1 MGDAA
6 WDLQHVPSQEP
17 GDRPEVFKIGLMSGV
32 RKGPTIPVSS
42 GMVHN
47 RPPEG
52 LHKTQV
58 TALPTQ
64 FVVTFKPEH
73 DVQYR
78 STFRFVVRGGNSFD
92 VTFSGQGTYDEEYE

>member
-6 WDLQHVPSQEP
+6 WDLQHVPSQQP
-17 GDRPEVFKIGLMSGV
+17 GDRPEVFQIGMMSGV
-32 RKGPTIPVSS
+32 LPGPTIPVSS

-52 LHKTQV
+52 LHATQL
-58 TALPTQ
+58 TAMSTD
-64 FVVTFKPEH
+64 FTVTFKPEH
-73 DVQYR
+73 NIQYK

-92 VTFSGQGTYDEEYE
+92 VTFSGQGSYEEEL